1 MEKKEIIKKENLI
14 DYKKCKE
21 ELKEILEKL
30 KHETFLKDIKEENFN
45 LEYIN
50 LLYKYE
56 TGNAYKI
63 LIDRGP
69 LPTIGTFLPF
79 FFFFFF
85 FFLRNTDNK
94 INNNIIHHSI
104 NLYII

>member
-85 FFLRNTDNK
+85 FFFF
-94 INNNIIHHSI
+94 
-104 NLYII
+104 

>member
-1 MEKKEIIKKENLI
+1 MEDNNKKKPI

-21 ELKEILEKL
+21 ELKEILEQL
-30 KHETFLKDIKEENFN
+30 KQDTLLNDIKKENFN

-69 LPTIGTFLPF
+69 LPSIGITKF
-79 FFFFFF
+79 
-85 FFLRNTDNK
+85 
-94 INNNIIHHSI
+94 SI
-104 NLYII
+104 